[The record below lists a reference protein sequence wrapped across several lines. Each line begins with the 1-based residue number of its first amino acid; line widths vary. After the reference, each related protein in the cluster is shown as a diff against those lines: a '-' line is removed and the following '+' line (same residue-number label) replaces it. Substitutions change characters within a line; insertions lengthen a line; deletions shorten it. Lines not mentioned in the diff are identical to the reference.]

1 LIDLQIIYG
10 TTQDFEWT
18 VDTAQKEILK
28 YLLSDYSVNDYNLDF
43 LPKRLAPDR
52 MEKINK
58 TNTSRDFGKVAYT
71 KVLKEALLNIKTVKL
86 KDINIQLT
94 KETKDIL
101 KNIDTNLTI
110 GELSIEGIVSRQLGT
125 KGGNL
130 EMMNKLD
137 AGFNHDEITK
147 QLKKAVNREV
157 YINGEGTLRSWHLRQ
172 EVEDKVKKIKSI
184 GFKQI
189 TIKDSGGDK
198 QPSRK
203 LDIRQTKGKTL
214 MDDGSSVY
222 GESAYSAKT
231 KDTLGEG
238 EGSPNPLDFTGGR
251 EKAFVEAAKA
261 TFNARTIKDVEL
273 ADTGMPPETKMGEAT
288 KRFKL
293 WVNAGEALLKVI
305 DNFFE
310 YEDDDTKASKETRTG
325 VIARRT
331 FNEKTIHLLEQ
342 QSDKMGKLAKDITE
356 SAKQYDAIVELQD
369 RLEEWEIDKDT
380 SQFESIVKLVK
391 EAKLKVDIKEIKAA
405 KKLSTNKTSKF
416 LDKLFKDIDKQAS
429 KKEEKFVKM
438 VGDLELDLKAK
449 VNGHQYQINR
459 FNKLLNLEIKAAVDT
474 KQGNKAKGK
483 EGTGSSDLRNY
494 NKEGKKI
501 YEDIED
507 YARKHF
513 AGALTTLK
521 ASYLLTL
528 QVMKKDDGK
537 YKVKV
542 IEDKLLKNILVSSVG
557 HGNTA
562 KRAVALKG
570 LSSNE
575 KYDLNLLIKT
585 INKQYRKINKIKG
598 ISG

>member
-1 LIDLQIIYG
+1 
-10 TTQDFEWT
+10 
-18 VDTAQKEILK
+18 
-28 YLLSDYSVNDYNLDF
+28 
-43 LPKRLAPDR
+43 
-52 MEKINK
+52 
-58 TNTSRDFGKVAYT
+58 
-71 KVLKEALLNIKTVKL
+71 
-86 KDINIQLT
+86 
-94 KETKDIL
+94 
-101 KNIDTNLTI
+101 
-110 GELSIEGIVSRQLGT
+110 
-125 KGGNL
+125 
-130 EMMNKLD
+130 
-137 AGFNHDEITK
+137 
-147 QLKKAVNREV
+147 
-157 YINGEGTLRSWHLRQ
+157 
-172 EVEDKVKKIKSI
+172 
-184 GFKQI
+184 
-189 TIKDSGGDK
+189 
-198 QPSRK
+198 
-203 LDIRQTKGKTL
+203 
-214 MDDGSSVY
+214 
-222 GESAYSAKT
+222 
-231 KDTLGEG
+231 
-238 EGSPNPLDFTGGR
+238 
-251 EKAFVEAAKA
+251 
-261 TFNARTIKDVEL
+261 
-273 ADTGMPPETKMGEAT
+273 
-288 KRFKL
+288 
-293 WVNAGEALLKVI
+293 
-305 DNFFE
+305 
-310 YEDDDTKASKETRTG
+310 
-325 VIARRT
+325 
-331 FNEKTIHLLEQ
+331 
-342 QSDKMGKLAKDITE
+342 
-356 SAKQYDAIVELQD
+356 
-369 RLEEWEIDKDT
+369 
-380 SQFESIVKLVK
+380 
-391 EAKLKVDIKEIKAA
+391 
-405 KKLSTNKTSKF
+405 
-416 LDKLFKDIDKQAS
+416 
-429 KKEEKFVKM
+429 M